1 MSNGRGKKKK
11 KNQMK
16 RTVNQEI
23 VFSAEEVFSMM
34 EDTSQI
40 VAQENSTRLSAMG
53 PAASESGTLTDSV
66 EFWSWMNRNYE
77 KSGHFASS
85 ESMRSYMS
93 GTQGQQ
99 NWAKKVVQG
108 KGYEWDWMS
117 AQRRSFKNLFKTFD
131 AGDVANR
138 PGSDITIHDFLT
150 GTDTE
155 QQLKAYTSKN
165 TPHLKNTP
173 KNMTVV
179 TNAEKVEA
187 VKNMGYEDIV
197 SFGDNESIQAA
208 RDSRL
213 DDMASGKATPNYN
226 IKNVSSTA
234 AKAGVVGFAISAG
247 VETIASY
254 KKWKSG
260 KMSTWDYIKEI
271 MKSGGNAGMTSTFSA
286 GIMIPVTATITMAG
300 VSNLVTIPISF
311 VVSTTVDKVVA
322 PAFARGD
329 YKKILNEANYYTSLT
344 EFCSS
349 LSYTMEKASAQY
361 IGFVGQMVSQQQKFS
376 ALAGNVISQ
385 QAIDDFEYYASLSA
399 EEVGVVIS
407 GMVSLLNDT
416 DSKFDSLKDQNWFQR
431 MLRTVMGKN
440 KATKEDIHR
449 NYEKLGVYVSKAVE
463 VLYQRQCVDE
473 KIIQI
478 QGEEIIALCRFNIA
492 LNVKVNTLMS
502 RVDNITDS
510 LLLVTKPNAED
521 QITSVKEIVD
531 EAALKKYQEAEKLFV
546 SGKLID
552 AFPVFKDAA
561 DNGVA
566 RAYYYMG
573 EYYAE
578 GYGHIAENSSNAL
591 EFWKKGMML
600 GDVLCTYKYGCLK
613 YDKNE
618 QMYCKWMLEHIHSVL
633 RLVKE
638 NDSAALYEYGWH
650 LITKNPGDVDALV
663 DSLGYFKKAAKN
675 RYWPGAHIFFQL
687 TEDLR
692 LTGMALPDYSP
703 MLSKVEWYQSQLLLG
718 YSKMLYDTSAYKECA
733 KHFQKSLW
741 LRDDA
746 IEAAGMLAFVLNTGL
761 VEDSLSDGY
770 SKANIPMYFEAGL
783 RSKNAFSLYQLGVL
797 YFNGVGEKAVGRDM
811 EKSYTCFEASYNLQK
826 QGFVAG
832 QLGYMNL
839 LGEGTKED
847 NDKAIRY
854 LDEGHELMDPGSM
867 HLLAQCYENGWGVPK
882 DNAKSERLMTEA
894 AELSIPDQVN
904 IIQTYTNAMIDDM
917 KKERGSYAIIFND
930 SQYQ

>member
-1 MSNGRGKKKK
+1 MSNSRGKKKK
-11 KNQMK
+11 KNQMRK
-16 RTVNQEI
+16 VSNQEV
-23 VFSAEEVFSMM
+23 VFSAEEIFSMM
-34 EDTSQI
+34 DDTSQI
-40 VAQENSTRLSAMG
+40 IAQENSTRLSAMG

-85 ESMRSYMS
+85 DSMRSYMS
-93 GTQGQQ
+93 GTPGQQ

-138 PGSDITIHDFLT
+138 PGSDVTVHDLLT

-165 TPHLKNTP
+165 VPHLKNTP
-173 KNMTVV
+173 KDMTVV

-187 VKNMGYEDIV
+187 VKNMGYEDVV

-226 IKNVSSTA
+226 IKNVSATA

-247 VETIASY
+247 VETVVSY
-254 KKWKSG
+254 RKWKSG
-260 KMSTWDYIKEI
+260 KISTWEYMKEI

-286 GIMIPVTATITMAG
+286 GIMIPVTATITTAG
-300 VSNLVTIPISF
+300 VSSLVTIPISF
-311 VVSTTVDKVVA
+311 VVSAAVDKVVA

-344 EFCSS
+344 EFCGS
-349 LSYTMEKASAQY
+349 LSYTMEIASAQY
-361 IGFVGQMVSQQQKFS
+361 IGFVSQMVSQQQRFS

-385 QAIDDFEYYASLSA
+385 QAIDDFEYYASLPT
-399 EEVGVVIS
+399 EEVGVVIT

-431 MLRTVMGKN
+431 MVKTVTGKN

-449 NYEKLGVYVSKAVE
+449 NYERLGVYVSKAVE

-473 KIIQI
+473 KILQI
-478 QGEEIIALCRFNIA
+478 HGEEIIALCKFNIA
-492 LNVKVNTLMS
+492 LNAKVDALTS

-521 QITSVKEIVD
+521 LITSVQQTVD
-531 EAALKKYQEAEKLFV
+531 EIALKKYQEAEKLFKA
-546 SGKLID
+546 GKLID

-561 DNGVA
+561 NNGVA
-566 RAYYYMG
+566 RADYYMG
-573 EYYAE
+573 EYFAE
-578 GYGHIAENSSNAL
+578 GYGHIAEDKSNAL
-591 EFWKKGMML
+591 EYWRKGMML
-600 GDVLCTYKYGCLK
+600 GDVLCTYMYGCLK
-613 YDKNE
+613 YDRDE
-618 QMYCKWMLEHIHSVL
+618 RMYSKWMLEHIHSVL

-650 LITKNPGDVDALV
+650 LIVKNPGDVDALV
-663 DSLGYFKKAAKN
+663 DSLGYFKKAA
-675 RYWPGAHIFFQL
+675 RDGYWPGAHMFFQF

-692 LTGMALPDYSP
+692 LTGTELPDYSP
-703 MLSKVEWYQSQLLLG
+703 MLSKVEWYNTQFLLG
-718 YSKMLYDTSAYKECA
+718 YSKVIYDTSAYEECA
-733 KHFQKSLW
+733 KRFQKALW

-761 VEDSLSDGY
+761 VEDSLGDGY

-783 RSKNAFSLYQLGVL
+783 KSENAFSLYQLGAL
-797 YFNGVGEKAVGRDM
+797 YFNGIGEKAIGKDVK
-811 EKSYTCFEASYNLQK
+811 KSYACFEASYSLQK
-826 QGFVAG
+826 QGVVAG

-839 LGEGTKED
+839 LGEGTKE
-847 NDKAIRY
+847 NDEKAIRY
-854 LDEGHELMDPGSM
+854 LDEGYKLKDPGST

-882 DNAKSERLMTEA
+882 DKAKSDRLM
-894 AELSIPDQVN
+894 AEVVKLPIPDQVS
-904 IIQTYTNAMIDDM
+904 IIQTYTNAMIADI
-917 KKERGSYAIIFND
+917 KKG
-930 SQYQ
+930 

>member
-40 VAQENSTRLSAMG
+40 VAQENSIRLSAMG
-53 PAASESGTLTDSV
+53 PAASESGILTDSV
-66 EFWSWMNRNYE
+66 EFWGWMNRNYE

-93 GTQGQQ
+93 GTKGQQ

-155 QQLKAYTSKN
+155 QQLKAYTSEN

-179 TNAEKVEA
+179 TNAEKAEA
-187 VKNMGYEDIV
+187 VKNMGYEDVV

-300 VSNLVTIPISF
+300 VSSLVTIPISF

-344 EFCSS
+344 EFCGS

-440 KATKEDIHR
+440 IATKEDIHR

-546 SGKLID
+546 SG
-552 AFPVFKDAA
+552 
-561 DNGVA
+561 
-566 RAYYYMG
+566 
-573 EYYAE
+573 
-578 GYGHIAENSSNAL
+578 
-591 EFWKKGMML
+591 
-600 GDVLCTYKYGCLK
+600 
-613 YDKNE
+613 
-618 QMYCKWMLEHIHSVL
+618 
-633 RLVKE
+633 
-638 NDSAALYEYGWH
+638 
-650 LITKNPGDVDALV
+650 
-663 DSLGYFKKAAKN
+663 
-675 RYWPGAHIFFQL
+675 
-687 TEDLR
+687 
-692 LTGMALPDYSP
+692 
-703 MLSKVEWYQSQLLLG
+703 
-718 YSKMLYDTSAYKECA
+718 
-733 KHFQKSLW
+733 
-741 LRDDA
+741 
-746 IEAAGMLAFVLNTGL
+746 
-761 VEDSLSDGY
+761 
-770 SKANIPMYFEAGL
+770 
-783 RSKNAFSLYQLGVL
+783 
-797 YFNGVGEKAVGRDM
+797 
-811 EKSYTCFEASYNLQK
+811 
-826 QGFVAG
+826 
-832 QLGYMNL
+832 
-839 LGEGTKED
+839 
-847 NDKAIRY
+847 
-854 LDEGHELMDPGSM
+854 
-867 HLLAQCYENGWGVPK
+867 
-882 DNAKSERLMTEA
+882 
-894 AELSIPDQVN
+894 
-904 IIQTYTNAMIDDM
+904 
-917 KKERGSYAIIFND
+917 
-930 SQYQ
+930 

>member
-187 VKNMGYEDIV
+187 VKNMGYEDVV

-213 DDMASGKATPNYN
+213 NDMASGKATPNYN

-344 EFCSS
+344 EFCGS

-440 KATKEDIHR
+440 KATKEDIRR

-502 RVDNITDS
+502 RVDNITDA

-591 EFWKKGMML
+591 EFWRKGMML
-600 GDVLCTYKYGCLK
+600 GDVLCT
-613 YDKNE
+613 
-618 QMYCKWMLEHIHSVL
+618 
-633 RLVKE
+633 
-638 NDSAALYEYGWH
+638 
-650 LITKNPGDVDALV
+650 
-663 DSLGYFKKAAKN
+663 
-675 RYWPGAHIFFQL
+675 
-687 TEDLR
+687 
-692 LTGMALPDYSP
+692 
-703 MLSKVEWYQSQLLLG
+703 
-718 YSKMLYDTSAYKECA
+718 
-733 KHFQKSLW
+733 
-741 LRDDA
+741 
-746 IEAAGMLAFVLNTGL
+746 
-761 VEDSLSDGY
+761 
-770 SKANIPMYFEAGL
+770 
-783 RSKNAFSLYQLGVL
+783 
-797 YFNGVGEKAVGRDM
+797 
-811 EKSYTCFEASYNLQK
+811 
-826 QGFVAG
+826 
-832 QLGYMNL
+832 
-839 LGEGTKED
+839 
-847 NDKAIRY
+847 
-854 LDEGHELMDPGSM
+854 
-867 HLLAQCYENGWGVPK
+867 
-882 DNAKSERLMTEA
+882 
-894 AELSIPDQVN
+894 
-904 IIQTYTNAMIDDM
+904 
-917 KKERGSYAIIFND
+917 
-930 SQYQ
+930 

>member
-187 VKNMGYEDIV
+187 VKNMGYEDVV

-213 DDMASGKATPNYN
+213 NDMASGKATPNYN

-344 EFCSS
+344 EFCGS

-440 KATKEDIHR
+440 KATKEDIRR

-502 RVDNITDS
+502 RVDNITDA

-578 GYGHIAENSSNAL
+578 GYPL
-591 EFWKKGMML
+591 ESF
-600 GDVLCTYKYGCLK
+600 Y
-613 YDKNE
+613 
-618 QMYCKWMLEHIHSVL
+618 
-633 RLVKE
+633 
-638 NDSAALYEYGWH
+638 
-650 LITKNPGDVDALV
+650 
-663 DSLGYFKKAAKN
+663 
-675 RYWPGAHIFFQL
+675 
-687 TEDLR
+687 
-692 LTGMALPDYSP
+692 
-703 MLSKVEWYQSQLLLG
+703 
-718 YSKMLYDTSAYKECA
+718 
-733 KHFQKSLW
+733 
-741 LRDDA
+741 
-746 IEAAGMLAFVLNTGL
+746 
-761 VEDSLSDGY
+761 
-770 SKANIPMYFEAGL
+770 
-783 RSKNAFSLYQLGVL
+783 
-797 YFNGVGEKAVGRDM
+797 
-811 EKSYTCFEASYNLQK
+811 
-826 QGFVAG
+826 
-832 QLGYMNL
+832 
-839 LGEGTKED
+839 
-847 NDKAIRY
+847 
-854 LDEGHELMDPGSM
+854 
-867 HLLAQCYENGWGVPK
+867 
-882 DNAKSERLMTEA
+882 
-894 AELSIPDQVN
+894 
-904 IIQTYTNAMIDDM
+904 
-917 KKERGSYAIIFND
+917 
-930 SQYQ
+930 